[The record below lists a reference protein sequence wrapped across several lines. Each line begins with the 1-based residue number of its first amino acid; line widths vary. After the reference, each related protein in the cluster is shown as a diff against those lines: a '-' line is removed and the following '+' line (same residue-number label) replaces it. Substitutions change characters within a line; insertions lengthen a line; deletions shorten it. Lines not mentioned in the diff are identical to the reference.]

1 LEIKGE
7 KMEKHGGD
15 TFYDV
20 MIIGSGPGGS
30 TAAYF
35 LGEAGMRVLLLE
47 KETLPRYKTCGG
59 GISAHLLE
67 QFPFSFDPVIESRVH
82 ATAYDLRRRSVTI
95 PMPDRPMRMVMRADF
110 DAHILAH
117 TRAEVCQG
125 TEVDKVAEASDRV
138 FVETRDGRT
147 FAGRYLI
154 GADGANSTVARLLG
168 LRGERRL
175 AAAVEIE
182 APVSPEV
189 MVRFADRPRF
199 IFGEVRF
206 GYLWIFPKA
215 HHLSVGIAAV
225 KPKPGE
231 LQATLK
237 RVMSR
242 YGISLDGLPQHGHP
256 IPLFTGRQPVATR
269 RVLLVGDA
277 AGLVD
282 PFSGEGIRFAIK
294 SGRLAAEAILSG
306 HPEQY
311 AQHIHRQIGA
321 GHRLARPLAKLFYR
335 FPRACFILGVRNPF
349 VTYAFVDLLSDRTSY
364 STVIFQMVATLP
376 LFILTE
382 ITARL
387 AGRLGGTGWRE
398 GIRALVYPVVPE

>member
-1 LEIKGE
+1 MDEPL
-7 KMEKHGGD
+7 
-15 TFYDV
+15 YDAI
-20 MIIGSGPGGS
+20 IIGSGPGGS
-30 TAAYF
+30 TAAFF
-35 LGEAGMRVLLLE
+35 LGEGGKRVLLLE

-59 GISAHLLE
+59 GISAHLLD

-82 ATAYDLRRRSVTI
+82 ATSYDLRWRSITI

-117 TRAEVCQG
+117 SQAEVCQG
-125 TEVDKVAEASDRV
+125 TAVNRVVETADRV
-138 FVETRDGRT
+138 MVETRDGRS

-168 LRGERRL
+168 LRGERQL

-189 MVRFADRPRF
+189 LRRFAGHPRF

-215 HHLSVGIAAV
+215 RHLSIGIAAV
-225 KPKPGE
+225 HPQPGE
-231 LQATLK
+231 MQATLK
-237 RVMSR
+237 RVMAR
-242 YGISLDGLPQHGHP
+242 YGISLEGIPQHGHP
-256 IPLFTGRQPVATR
+256 IPLFTGRQPVMTQ

-311 AQHIHRQIGA
+311 SRQVHRHISA
-321 GHRLARPLAKLFYR
+321 GHRLARPLARLFYR
-335 FPRACFILGVRNPF
+335 FPQACFHLGVRNPF
-349 VTYAFVDLLSDRTSY
+349 VTYAFVDLLSDQIGY
-364 STVIFQMVATLP
+364 ACVIIQMFATLP
-376 LFILTE
+376 LFIATE
-382 ITARL
+382 ITARA
-387 AGRLGGTGWRE
+387 AGRLIGERWRE
-398 GIRALVYPVVPE
+398 NIRALVYPVLPE